1 MIRKKEAGIYREYE
15 SLLDALGLAKRRDVR
30 VCAVGAGG
38 KTSLLKCLASEYRQ
52 RDIPVAVTT
61 TTHMYAE
68 EKPWFLLEQNREKAA
83 EILSREGVVFLGRP
97 DRDGKMRAPDE
108 AWMQE
113 ILALPFPVLIE
124 GDGAR
129 MLPLKAPGGREPVI
143 PACVTH
149 VLSVYGMQALGGRMQ
164 DVCFR
169 ADLAAGLLGRRPE
182 DPVREEDIA
191 LLAAH
196 PEGGRKAVP
205 ERAACITVL
214 AQADL
219 PGRMAAAERI
229 GRAVPGEVLL
239 SGRMEDRL

>member
-1 MIRKKEAGIYREYE
+1 M
-15 SLLDALGLAKRRDVR
+15 
-30 VCAVGAGG
+30 
-38 KTSLLKCLASEYRQ
+38 
-52 RDIPVAVTT
+52 
-61 TTHMYAE
+61 
-68 EKPWFLLEQNREKAA
+68 
-83 EILSREGVVFLGRP
+83 
-97 DRDGKMRAPDE
+97 
-108 AWMQE
+108 
-113 ILALPFPVLIE
+113 
-124 GDGAR
+124 
-129 MLPLKAPGGREPVI
+129 I
-143 PACVTH
+143 PACATH

-219 PGRMAAAERI
+219 PGRMAVAERI
-229 GRAVPGEVLL
+229 GRTVPGEVLL